1 MFYVYVLKSKKD
13 EKLYIGSTNNL
24 KVRFKK
30 HNNGQVQ
37 STKSRVP
44 FVLIYYEAYADECD
58 ARQRE
63 SRLKKRGQS
72 RYQLLKRIGG
82 SIEKQT

>member
-13 EKLYIGSTNNL
+13 EELYIGSTNNL
-24 KVRFKK
+24 KDRFRK
-30 HNNGQVQ
+30 HNNGLVS
-37 STKSRVP
+37 STKTRTP
-44 FVLIYYEAYADECD
+44 FVLVYYEAYTNEQD

-72 RYQLLKRIGG
+72 RYQLLKRIEG
-82 SIEKQT
+82 SVTGR